1 MIAQKKWFSKILD
14 LLILMIIMILFNLV
28 EYLDD
33 LSPRSKI
40 QVGNSFDGDIY
51 DDNYISFMIS
61 IILMIP
67 T

>member
-1 MIAQKKWFSKILD
+1 
-14 LLILMIIMILFNLV
+14 MIIMILFNLV

-33 LSPRSKI
+33 LGPRSKI

-51 DDNYISFMIS
+51 DNYISF
-61 IILMIP
+61 IIFITLMIP